1 MTQTTEF
8 PLVTIVTPSYNQCAY
23 LEQTIQSVLCQDYPN
38 IEYLVV
44 DGGSTDGSVDVIQ
57 RYADRLAWWVSERDR
72 GQADAVNKGFQRARG
87 DFVGWLN
94 SDDLYYSRDTISQA
108 VQAFQQHPEAGMV
121 YANGLKIDGGGN
133 LLDWFRY
140 PQYTLKDL
148 LKFNVLL
155 QPASFARRDAL
166 QAAGYLPPDSKLL
179 LDHELWLQIAARYP
193 LVHVDGFW
201 AVERSHETAKTISMA
216 AHYGPDAFVL
226 MEALQKDPLFTRV
239 IADHHDE
246 IYAGLH
252 VFHGRR
258 LIDAK
263 QPRQALTQFCQALRL
278 HPPTVLHAWFK
289 VVQALGG
296 TIGLGELFLSYRRLR
311 RRIQNRP
318 QRLVV
323 DEMGVHWS
331 EFSNKSL

>member
-1 MTQTTEF
+1 MTQSTGF
-8 PLVTIVTPSYNQCAY
+8 PLVTIVTPSYNQSAY
-23 LEQTIQSVLCQDYPN
+23 LEQTMQSVLCQDYPN

-44 DGGSTDGSVDVIQ
+44 DGGSTDGSVEIIQ

-72 GQADAVNKGFQRARG
+72 GQADAVNKGFQRAQG

-94 SDDLYYSRDTISQA
+94 SDDLYYSRDTVSQA
-108 VQAFQQHPEAGMV
+108 VRAFQLHPEAGMV
-121 YANGLKIDGGGN
+121 YADGLKIDGAGN

-155 QPASFARRDAL
+155 QPASFTRREAI
-166 QAAGYLPPDSKLL
+166 QSAGYLPPDSKLL
-179 LDHELWLQIAARYP
+179 LDHELWIQIAGRYP
-193 LVHVDGFW
+193 LVHVGGFW
-201 AVERSHETAKTISMA
+201 AVERSHETAKTISLA

-226 MEALQKDPLFTRV
+226 MDELQKDALFAPV
-239 IADHHDE
+239 IAENRKE

-263 QPRQALTQFCQALRL
+263 QPRQAVNQFWQAFRL
-278 HPPTVLHAWFK
+278 HPQTVLPVWFK

-296 TIGLGELFLSYRRLR
+296 AIGLGELFLAYRRLR
-311 RRIQNRP
+311 RRFQNRP
-318 QRLVV
+318 QRIMV
-323 DEMGVHWS
+323 DETGVHWGG
-331 EFSNKSL
+331 KGL

>member
-1 MTQTTEF
+1 MLNSSL
-8 PLVTIVTPSYNQCAY
+8 LVSIITPSYNQSKY

-38 IEYLVV
+38 IEYLIV
-44 DGGSTDGSVDVIQ
+44 DGGSTDGSVEIIQ

-72 GQADAVNKGFQRARG
+72 GQADAVNKGFRRARG
-87 DFVGWLN
+87 EIVGWLN
-94 SDDLYYSRDTISQA
+94 SDDLYYSRDTVSQA
-108 VQAFQQHPEAGMV
+108 VGAFQQHPEAGMV
-121 YANGLKIDGGGN
+121 YADGLKINGGGR
-133 LLDWFRY
+133 LLDWFHY

-148 LKFNVLL
+148 LKFEVLL
-155 QPASFARRDAL
+155 QPASFARREAL
-166 QAAGYLPPDSKLL
+166 EAAGYLPSNSKLL

-193 LVHVDGFW
+193 LIHVDGYW
-201 AVERSHETAKTISMA
+201 AVERSHESAKTISQA

-226 MEALQKDPLFTRV
+226 MDTLQKDPLFAPV
-239 IADHHDE
+239 IAKNLRE

-263 QPRQALTQFCQALRL
+263 QPCQALAQFWQAYRL
-278 HPPTVLHAWFK
+278 YPPVVLHLWFK

-296 TIGLGELFLSYRRLR
+296 SIGLGGLFLAYRGLR
-311 RRIQNRP
+311 RRIQNRS

-323 DEMGVHWS
+323 DVAGVHWV
-331 EFSNKSL
+331 

>member
-1 MTQTTEF
+1 MAQLAEL
-8 PLVTIVTPSYNQCAY
+8 PLVTIVTPSYNQSAY
-23 LEQTIQSVLCQDYPN
+23 LEQTMQSVLCQDYPN

-44 DGGSTDGSVDVIQ
+44 DGGSTDGSLEIIR

-72 GQADAVNKGFQRARG
+72 GQADAVNKGFRRARG

-94 SDDLYYSRDTISQA
+94 SDDLYYGRDTIRQA
-108 VQAFQQHPEAGMV
+108 VRAFQQHPEAGMV
-121 YANGLKIDGGGN
+121 YANGLKIDGEGN

-155 QPASFARRDAL
+155 QPASFARREAL
-166 QAAGYLPPDSKLL
+166 QAAGFLPPDSKLL

-201 AVERSHETAKTISMA
+201 AVERSHETAKTISLA
-216 AHYGPDAFVL
+216 AHYGPDAFML
-226 MEALQKDPLFTRV
+226 MEALQKDPLFAPVLTEN
-239 IADHHDE
+239 HNE

-263 QPRQALTQFCQALRL
+263 QPRQALAQFWQAFRL
-278 HPPTVLHAWFK
+278 HPRTVLGVWFK

-296 TIGLGELFLSYRRLR
+296 SIGLGELFLAYRRLR
-311 RRIQNRP
+311 RHLKNQP
-318 QRLVV
+318 KHLVV
-323 DEMGVHWS
+323 DESGAHWAG
-331 EFSNKSL
+331 

>member
-1 MTQTTEF
+1 MTQSADL
-8 PLVTIVTPSYNQCAY
+8 PLVTIITPSFNQSAY
-23 LEQTIQSVLCQDYPN
+23 LEQTIQSVLCQDYSN
-38 IEYLVV
+38 IEYLIV
-44 DGGSTDGSVDVIQ
+44 DGGSTDGSVDIIQ

-72 GQADAVNKGFQRARG
+72 GQADAVNKGFRRAQG

-94 SDDLYYSRDTISQA
+94 SDDLYYNRDTVSQA
-108 VQAFQQHPEAGMV
+108 VRAFQQHPEAGMV
-121 YANGLKIDGGGN
+121 YADGLKIDATGN

-155 QPASFARRDAL
+155 QPASFARREAI
-166 QAAGYLPPDSKLL
+166 QSAGYLPPDSKLL
-179 LDHELWLQIAARYP
+179 LDHELWIQIAGRYP

-201 AVERSHETAKTISMA
+201 AVERSHDTAKTISLA

-226 MEALQKDPLFTRV
+226 MEELQKDALLAPMITENRN
-239 IADHHDE
+239 E
-246 IYAGLH
+246 IFAGLH

-263 QPRQALTQFCQALRL
+263 QPRQALTQFWQALRL
-278 HPPTVLHAWFK
+278 HPPTVRAVWFK

-296 TIGLGELFLSYRRLR
+296 SIGLGKLFLAYRGLR
-311 RRIQNRP
+311 RRLQNRP

-323 DEMGVHWS
+323 DERGVHW
-331 EFSNKSL
+331 E

>member
-1 MTQTTEF
+1 MNQSTEL
-8 PLVTIVTPSYNQCAY
+8 PLVSIVTPSFNQSAY
-23 LEQTIQSVLCQDYPN
+23 LEQTLQSVLCQDYPN

-44 DGGSTDGSVDVIQ
+44 DGGSTDGSLEIIR

-72 GQADAVNKGFQRARG
+72 GQADAVNKGFRRARG
-87 DFVGWLN
+87 EFVGWLN
-94 SDDLYYSRDTISQA
+94 SDDLYYSRYTVSQA
-108 VQAFQQHPEAGMV
+108 VQAFQQHTDAGMV
-121 YANGLKIDGGGN
+121 YADGLKIDSNGN

-140 PQYTLKDL
+140 PQYTLVDL

-155 QPASFARRDAL
+155 QPASIARREAI
-166 QAAGYLPPDSKLL
+166 QAAGFLPPDSKLL

-201 AVERSHETAKTISMA
+201 AVERSHESAKTISLA

-226 MEALQKDPLFTRV
+226 MDALQKDPLFAPV
-239 IADHHDE
+239 IAGKHNE

-252 VFHGRR
+252 VFYGRR

-263 QPRQALTQFCQALRL
+263 QPRQAVAQFWQAFRL
-278 HPPTVLHAWFK
+278 HPQTALRVWFK
-289 VVQALGG
+289 VAQALGG
-296 TIGLGELFLSYRRLR
+296 SIGLGKLFLAYRKLR
-311 RRIQNRP
+311 RRFQNRS

-323 DEMGVHWS
+323 DENGAHWA
-331 EFSNKSL
+331 

>member
-1 MTQTTEF
+1 MTHSTDL
-8 PLVTIVTPSYNQCAY
+8 PLVTIVTPSYNQSAY
-23 LEQTIQSVLCQDYPN
+23 LAQTIQSVLCQDYPSL
-38 IEYLVV
+38 EYLVV
-44 DGGSTDGSVDVIQ
+44 DGGSTDGSVEIIQ
-57 RYADRLAWWVSERDR
+57 HYADRIAWWVSERDR
-72 GQADAVNKGFQRARG
+72 GQADAVNKGFRRARG

-94 SDDLYYSRDTISQA
+94 SDDLYYSRDVIYQA

-121 YANGLKIDGGGN
+121 YANGLKIDGDGN
-133 LLDWFRY
+133 LLDWFHY

-155 QPASFARRDAL
+155 QPASFARREAI
-166 QAAGYLPPDSKLL
+166 QAAGYLPPESKLL

-193 LVHVDGFW
+193 LVHVDGYW
-201 AVERSHETAKTISMA
+201 AVERSHESAKTISLA
-216 AHYGPDAFVL
+216 AHYGPDAFTL
-226 MEALQKDPLFTRV
+226 MQTLQKDALFAPV
-239 IADHHDE
+239 IAENHDE

-263 QPRQALTQFCQALRL
+263 QPRRALAQFWQAFWL
-278 HPPTVLHAWFK
+278 HPRTVLQVWFK

-296 TIGLGELFLSYRRLR
+296 SIGLGELFLVYRRLR
-311 RRIQNRP
+311 QRIQNHP

-323 DEMGVHWS
+323 DEKGAHWV
-331 EFSNKSL
+331 

>member
-1 MTQTTEF
+1 MTQLPEF
-8 PLVTIVTPSYNQCAY
+8 PLVTIVTPSYNQSAF

-38 IEYLVV
+38 IEYLIV
-44 DGGSTDGSVDVIQ
+44 DGGSTDGSVEIIQ
-57 RYADRLAWWVSERDR
+57 RYADHLAWWISERDC
-72 GQADAVNKGFQRARG
+72 GQADAVNKGFRRAQG

-94 SDDLYYSRDTISQA
+94 SDDLYYSRETVSQA
-108 VQAFQQHPEAGMV
+108 VRAFQQHPQAGMV
-121 YANGLKIDGGGN
+121 YADGLKIDGDGN

-155 QPASFARRDAL
+155 QPASFARR
-166 QAAGYLPPDSKLL
+166 QAIQSAGYLPPGSKLL
-179 LDHELWLQIAARYP
+179 LDHELWIQIAGRYP

-201 AVERSHETAKTISMA
+201 AVERSHETAKTISLA
-216 AHYGPDAFVL
+216 AHYGPDAYVL
-226 MEALQKDPLFTRV
+226 MDELQKDDLFAPV
-239 IADHHDE
+239 VAENHSE

-263 QPRQALTQFCQALRL
+263 QPRQAVKQFWQAFRL
-278 HPPTVLHAWFK
+278 HPRTVLPVWFK

-296 TIGLGELFLSYRRLR
+296 TIGLGELFLAYRRLR
-311 RRIQNRP
+311 RRFQNRS
-318 QRLVV
+318 QRLTV
-323 DEMGVHWS
+323 DETGVHWS
-331 EFSNKSL
+331 RKGL